1 MSSEGWRLKSG
12 SLTSC
17 FPHPCR
23 PLCLFPAGTGVKD
36 EKALSQGPQFAAG
49 VIVKITDSKPLPD
62 RKRIKVTTQARHGR
76 LAPPHRPSCVSL
88 WQDALSRLS
97 PVAYVDIL
105 EGDAEGHVR
114 FHSPEDAR
122 AVSHA
127 RAALQKEFGWR
138 LEVISGDREQRYW
151 QKILVDRQVKLNRPR
166 EKKRG
171 AEKVS
176 PPPGKADARSG
187 ARLTRRSSRPRSS
200 SPKPRK
206 SSTHAPRRPAS
217 TSASRTTEPRRALSG
232 GWMEMASKAQLFLIK
247 CCFTSPAAALAV

>member
-1 MSSEGWRLKSG
+1 MKGE
-12 SLTSC
+12 T
-17 FPHPCR
+17 
-23 PLCLFPAGTGVKD
+23 
-36 EKALSQGPQFAAG
+36 ALSQGPQFAAG

-62 RKRIKVTTQARHGR
+62 RKRIKVTTQTRHGR
-76 LAPPHRPSCVSL
+76 LAPPHRPSCVAL

-127 RAALQKEFGWR
+127 HAALQKEFGWR

-171 AEKVS
+171 AEKVRS
-176 PPPGKADARSG
+176 PPERP
-187 ARLTRRSSRPRSS
+187 TRA
-200 SPKPRK
+200 
-206 SSTHAPRRPAS
+206 HDH
-217 TSASRTTEPRRALSG
+217 G
-232 GWMEMASKAQLFLIK
+232 
-247 CCFTSPAAALAV
+247 SPAARLAPAAHLQSRENHPRTRQGGQQAHPLPGRLSPAGSERWFGWK